1 MKLLL
6 VTTNSHKEAE
16 VSDIL
21 RLAGC
26 ELALECLEDVST
38 VECGATYYQNAYRKA
53 FAGRSVERAA
63 GERED
68 VVLADDSGLELPEL
82 GGIPGIYSARFTYR
96 GLRERTAL
104 AGFLADRDIAS
115 TPARFVCCVVAFV
128 PWTAQCLTCSGFVDG
143 IVSPYP
149 RGSGGFG
156 YDPLFIPDG
165 YDVTFSEMESTLK
178 NTISHRAKAIGALW
192 SCVREHVGLGT

>member
-6 VTTNSHKEAE
+6 VTTNSHKAAE

-26 ELALECLEDVST
+26 ESGLERLEDVST
-38 VECGATYYQNAYRKA
+38 IECGATYYQNAYRKA
-53 FAGRSVERAA
+53 FAGCCVRCA
-63 GERED
+63 GGRCED
-68 VVLADDSGLELPEL
+68 VVFADDSGLELPEL
-82 GGIPGIYSARFTYR
+82 GGIPGIYSARFAYR

-104 AGFLADRDIAS
+104 ARFLCDRNITS

-128 PWTAQCLTCSGFVDG
+128 PWAAQCLACSGFVDG

-149 RGSGGFG
+149 RGAGGFG

-165 YDVTFSEMESTLK
+165 YGVTFSEMEPTLK
-178 NTISHRAKAIGALW
+178 NMISHRARAIGELW
-192 SCVREHVGLGT
+192 SHVQERVGLRT